1 VAQLEDRH
9 RRFIVTRLACFESP
23 SQVAEAVRE
32 RFGIDV
38 PRQQV
43 YGYDAAAAKGTG
55 RRIAPHWRELFWE
68 SRRRYLADVAGIG
81 VANKGFRLRR
91 LDELFRKAEQSGN
104 IRLAAALLE
113 QAAREMCDAD
123 QPGAPFDLTALAHL
137 LGVNPERLP
146 YRETNSSPEAK
157 TDRRR
162 NR

>member
-43 YGYDAAAAKGTG
+43 YGYDAAAAEGTG
-55 RRIAPHWRELFWE
+55 RRIAQHWRELFWE
-68 SRRRYLADVAGIG
+68 ARRRYLTDMAGVG
-81 VANKGFRLRR
+81 VANKAFRLRR
-91 LDELFRKAEQSGN
+91 LDELFRKAEQAGN

-113 QAAREMCDAD
+113 QAARECSAT
-123 QPGAPFDLTALAHL
+123 PTPEGAPRDRLAGL
-137 LGVNPERLP
+137 LGIPTDGLP
-146 YRETNSSPEAK
+146 G
-157 TDRRR
+157 
-162 NR
+162 